1 LLPWWLAGHVEDII
15 LPKFYLQLKNING
28 SNLGINID
36 KRKHQWIFFTMPGH
50 LKCLQAENG
59 MYVEDNHM
67 NQHHLIQCNTTQGF
81 VTTKEWI

>member
-1 LLPWWLAGHVEDII
+1 
-15 LPKFYLQLKNING
+15 
-28 SNLGINID
+28 
-36 KRKHQWIFFTMPGH
+36 MPGH

-67 NQHHLIQCNTTQGF
+67 NHHHLIQCNTTQGF